1 MKSIRIGTR
10 GSPLALWQARHIQ
23 QRLQQLPGAPAV
35 ELVIIETRGDRDANT
50 SLARIGGEGVFTKAI
65 QEAVLARDADVAVH
79 SMKDLPT
86 ASAAGLALAAIPQ
99 RASVF
104 DAFVSQTHRHFDD
117 LPKGAKLATG
127 SLRRRAQLLHRRPDL
142 HLVDIRGNVDT
153 RLRKLVEQELDGLIL
168 AEAGL
173 GRLGLQ
179 SHISELLSVEWML
192 PAVGQGALGLECR
205 ADDNETKAL
214 VARLDD
220 YPSRQGVLAER
231 AVLRALGGGCQVPL
245 GVHSQCATDRD
256 EISLTGAVLSANG
269 RERVAQTAFGRKKA
283 AEALGS
289 QLADLLL
296 RSGARRL
303 LAY

>member
-10 GSPLALWQARHIQ
+10 GSPLALWQARHTQ
-23 QRLQQLPGAPAV
+23 ERLQQLPEAPAV
-35 ELVIIETRGDRDANT
+35 ELVIIETQGDRDAHA

-65 QEAVLARDADVAVH
+65 QDAVLAGKADVAVH

-86 ASAAGLALAAIPQ
+86 ALVPGLTLAAVPP

-104 DAFVSQTHRHFDD
+104 DALVSHKHRRFDD
-117 LPKGAKLATG
+117 LPKGARVATG
-127 SLRRRAQLLHRRPDL
+127 SLRRRAQLLYRRPDL
-142 HLVDIRGNVDT
+142 HLTDMRGNIDT
-153 RLRKLVEQELDGLIL
+153 RLRKLSEMALDGLIL

-173 GRLGLQ
+173 SRLGIQ

-205 ADDNETKAL
+205 SDDHETSAL

-245 GVHSQCATDRD
+245 GVHSQCAMDRG
-256 EISLTGAVLSANG
+256 EILLTGAVLSADG
-269 RERVAQTAFGRKKA
+269 RQRVAQTVFGRKEPV
-283 AEALGS
+283 EALGTR
-289 QLADLLL
+289 LADMLIQN
-296 RSGARRL
+296 GAREIL
-303 LAY
+303 G